1 MLLSTDELR
10 YQHKFRFNPDEK
22 SIFIDWSGRPN
33 DTTISDESCGLWLF
47 VILCMWEPWPTPSP
61 TSCLF
66 HRPHSVFFS
75 FVRKTRKIMLNLQQ
89 LYFVCFCCVFVE
101 AIELMTCLWIGVL
114 HQFECIG
121 EAWCAIMSQKLTC
134 NRRESSRVSCWDAA
148 KRANW
153 WGKIMAFAKRNK
165 LKTPSYG

>member
-1 MLLSTDELR
+1 MFVNLDLTQHTHISWYELISMLLSTDELR

-66 HRPHSVFFS
+66 HRPHSVFF
-75 FVRKTRKIMLNLQQ
+75 FVRSFAKLAKLCSIYNNYI
-89 LYFVCFCCVFVE
+89 LY
-101 AIELMTCLWIGVL
+101 
-114 HQFECIG
+114 
-121 EAWCAIMSQKLTC
+121 
-134 NRRESSRVSCWDAA
+134 
-148 KRANW
+148 
-153 WGKIMAFAKRNK
+153 AFAVYSWKQLSWWHVCELVYYISSNASGRLGVRSWARN
-165 LKTPSYG
+165 

>member
-1 MLLSTDELR
+1 MFVNLDLTQHTHISWYELISMLLSTDELR

-66 HRPHSVFFS
+66 HRPHSVVF
-75 FVRKTRKIMLNLQQ
+75 FVRSQNSQNYAQFTTIIFCMLLLCIRGSNWADDM
-89 LYFVCFCCVFVE
+89 FVN
-101 AIELMTCLWIGVL
+101 W
-114 HQFECIG
+114 CITSVWMHRG
-121 EAWCAIMSQKLTC
+121 GLVCDHEPATNVQ
-134 NRRESSRVSCWDAA
+134 
-148 KRANW
+148 
-153 WGKIMAFAKRNK
+153 
-165 LKTPSYG
+165 